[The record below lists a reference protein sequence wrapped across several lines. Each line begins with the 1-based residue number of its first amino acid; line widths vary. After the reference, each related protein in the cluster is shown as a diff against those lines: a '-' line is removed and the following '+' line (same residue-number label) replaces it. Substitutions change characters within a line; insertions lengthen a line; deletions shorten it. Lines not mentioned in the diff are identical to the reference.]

1 MSAATAKAIDISA
14 QQYSLEE
21 YFALEKQSDIRYE
34 FVNGNLIPM
43 PGESKIA
50 NQIARNCEFLL
61 FPLLKAQGFQ
71 TYRHDVRAMIRP
83 NKVYRYPDV
92 MVAPKSDDVDTH
104 AVTKPVLIIEVT
116 SEQSAKIDHED
127 KLREYT
133 TLHSLNHYL
142 IISQSEYFI
151 ASYTRENGHWIF
163 DVFTQK
169 TSIVPLKH
177 LGISISLSDIY
188 DDIDLKENDDTE
200 L

>member
-1 MSAATAKAIDISA
+1 MSAAIAKAMDMSA
-14 QQYSLEE
+14 NKYSIEE
-21 YFALEKQSDIRYE
+21 YFALEKKSDIRHE

-92 MVAPKSDDVDTH
+92 MVAPKSDNADNQ
-104 AVTKPVLIIEVT
+104 AVTRPALIIEVT

-127 KLREYT
+127 KLKEYT
-133 TLHSLNHYL
+133 ALHSLNHYL

-169 TSIVPLKH
+169 SSIVPLKH

-188 DDIDLKENDDTE
+188 DDIDLEENE
-200 L
+200 V